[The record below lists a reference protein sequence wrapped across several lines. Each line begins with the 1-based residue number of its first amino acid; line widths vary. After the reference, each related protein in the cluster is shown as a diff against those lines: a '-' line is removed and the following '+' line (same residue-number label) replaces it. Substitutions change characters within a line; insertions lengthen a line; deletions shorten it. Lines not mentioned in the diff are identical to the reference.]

1 MSQREK
7 EIKIPWRPQENL
19 LLISSGLR
27 NEGEKLETTNA
38 KSARNLTVKGEGVIE
53 VTVSGD
59 KNERVTSKTGQTGE
73 CFYAESCGCC

>member
-38 KSARNLTVKGEGVIE
+38 KSARNLTVKGEGVIDLNSTYNSSIH
-53 VTVSGD
+53 VDQDGKLPPQLD
-59 KNERVTSKTGQTGE
+59 G
-73 CFYAESCGCC
+73 SCR